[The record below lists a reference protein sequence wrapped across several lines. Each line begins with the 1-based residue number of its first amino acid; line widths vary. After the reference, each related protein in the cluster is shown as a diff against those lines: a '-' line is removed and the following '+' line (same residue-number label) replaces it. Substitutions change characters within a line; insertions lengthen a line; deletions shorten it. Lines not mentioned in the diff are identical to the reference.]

1 MGFISIS
8 DLDKRKEY
16 SVKREKIF
24 YGWWIVIGT
33 AIILAMLGPAPVA
46 LANIFQTPITEEF
59 NITNS
64 QFALSNS
71 FLLGIGIFVS
81 PFVTQKLASGNFKRN
96 YIINLLIYT
105 IAYMSYGFA
114 ENIYIYYAL
123 SVIIGYGFIGTTITP
138 VSILINNWFIHKRGL
153 ALSLALTGLGVGG
166 VIFSQLV
173 TFFINTF
180 GWRQAYIIFGALML
194 IIVLLVMWF
203 IIKVKPEDIGLEP
216 LGNERFNP
224 SAEVNIIEQTQ
235 EVDVPK
241 SNMLRKPFFYL
252 LIGGAAL
259 IGLVNNGGLAQFPPV
274 LTEMHG
280 PTIAAT
286 IISVYSGVGI
296 AGKLILGNI
305 SDRKGVVA
313 GTLHAVT
320 MLVLTYLSMLFSGN
334 IVFAFVMAGFFG
346 MGNAI
351 GTVMPPLITSAI
363 YSTEDFPK
371 AYGYVQSGMQ
381 FGMTVGSLFAA
392 GIADLTGSYN
402 YSWATLM
409 VLAVFIAVLW
419 VSAYKSSQKYID

>member
-1 MGFISIS
+1 MK
-8 DLDKRKEY
+8 DK
-16 SVKREKIF
+16 KIF

-194 IIVLLVMWF
+194 IIVLPVMWF

-351 GTVMPPLITSAI
+351 GTLMPPLITSAI
-363 YSTEDFPK
+363 YSTEDFPI

-381 FGMTVGSLFAA
+381 LGMTIGSLFAA
-392 GIADLTGSYN
+392 GIADLTGSYT
-402 YSWATLM
+402 YSWITLM
-409 VLAVFIAVLW
+409 ILAVFIGVLW
-419 VSAYKSSQKYID
+419 VSAYKNAQKYID